1 MRGTI
6 DFSEFSGRDKFETQY
21 LGLSVQVMLIDI
33 KSSICFSHFLPTPL
47 AVLMLEEVPRSYCNT
62 SFCNQ

>member
-33 KSSICFSHFLPTPL
+33 KIKYLLFSLPSHPFSCPYAGRSPKKLLQYFFL
-47 AVLMLEEVPRSYCNT
+47 
-62 SFCNQ
+62 